1 MTTPDPDRVTLYDA
15 ENRLIGW
22 IDRGEP
28 VRLDGTTWIPEAD
41 PLFATID
48 EVAHFCAE
56 ATARLGVPPV
66 SVRARRGATKAEYVD
81 GEIRVPPLDIGGAWA
96 MRGLVVMHELAH
108 HLAHTAGDP
117 PGHGPAFR
125 THFYRVLHDLGLPSN
140 ARLLELAHAAATR
153 PAKDWTATIGK
164 LLAKAEST
172 SNAAEAETFA
182 AAAQELATR
191 HAIDL
196 ALAREAIRADETPEL
211 PEEQTYPLGKPGQR
225 WLRIAVVLY
234 TGIARVNE
242 VSCFIA
248 SNSTAVYP
256 TGFPSDIAM
265 TNALFESLRAQMV
278 RAANAWIATGEYK
291 QEVVVEYDRWGR
303 ERYKPM
309 HASTARKSFYEAF
322 VMRVLTRLREGH
334 EQAVRAW
341 ADEHAENPTGAEL
354 ALLSK
359 REKVAAAH
367 EAARARLNVRGSWR
381 GASTGVQSEVG
392 RAAGTRAGSRASV
405 RPDSGRRLPGTRTAL
420 HSR

>member
-22 IDRGEP
+22 IDRGDP
-28 VRLDGTTWIPEAD
+28 VRLDGTTWIPETD
-41 PLFATID
+41 PLFATIE
-48 EVAHFCAE
+48 EVADFCAA

-66 SVRARRGATKAEYVD
+66 TVRARRGATRAEYLD
-81 GEIRVPPLDIGGAWA
+81 GEIRVPPLDVGGAWA

-108 HLAHTAGDP
+108 HLAHVAGDVD
-117 PGHGPAFR
+117 GHGPGFR
-125 THFYRVLHDLGLPSN
+125 THLYRVLHDLGQPTN
-140 ARLLELAHAAATR
+140 ARLLELGFAAATR
-153 PAKDWTATIGK
+153 PAKDWAATIGK

-172 SNAAEAETFA
+172 ANTAEAETFA

-196 ALAREAIRADETPEL
+196 ALARDAVRADHTPEL

-291 QEVVVEYDRWGR
+291 DEVVVQYDRWGR
-303 ERYKPM
+303 DHWKPM

-322 VMRVLTRLREGH
+322 VHRVLERLREGH

-341 ADEHAENPTGAEL
+341 ADEHAENPTGAEV

-367 EAARARLNVRGSWR
+367 EAARQRLNVRGTWR
-381 GASTGVQSEVG
+381 GASTGARSEAG
-392 RAAGTRAGSRASV
+392 QAAGFRAGSAASV
-405 RPDSGRRLPGTRTAL
+405 RPESARRLPGGRSAL
-420 HSR
+420 GR